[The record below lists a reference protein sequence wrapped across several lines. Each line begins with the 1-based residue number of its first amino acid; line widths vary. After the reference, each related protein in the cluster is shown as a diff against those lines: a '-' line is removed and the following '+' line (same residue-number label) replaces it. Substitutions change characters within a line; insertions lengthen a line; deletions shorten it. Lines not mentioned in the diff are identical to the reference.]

1 MAGSNTV
8 QRRVASALA
17 RCITMSALRS
27 SSPAW
32 SLPGWLRAMP
42 TLAPTDTSP
51 EDRRTGSASASSI
64 RPAKVEGLVLE
75 LGDPGRPGWRVVEGL
90 VHGVDGAGVL
100 QGQAG
105 LLGEGQQHLLLD
117 PAVGPPGVI
126 GATTRLPT
134 AAPVSWTGRPWP
146 P

>member
-17 RCITMSALRS
+17 RYIAMSALRS

-64 RPAKVEGLVLE
+64 RPAKVRAWCSSWGT
-75 LGDPGRPGWRVVEGL
+75 RVDQ
-90 VHGVDGAGVL
+90 DGGSWKAWCMASTVR
-100 QGQAG
+100 ASFR
-105 LLGEGQQHLLLD
+105 
-117 PAVGPPGVI
+117 A
-126 GATTRLPT
+126 RLACSAKASST
-134 AAPVSWTGRPWP
+134 SCSIRL
-146 P
+146 